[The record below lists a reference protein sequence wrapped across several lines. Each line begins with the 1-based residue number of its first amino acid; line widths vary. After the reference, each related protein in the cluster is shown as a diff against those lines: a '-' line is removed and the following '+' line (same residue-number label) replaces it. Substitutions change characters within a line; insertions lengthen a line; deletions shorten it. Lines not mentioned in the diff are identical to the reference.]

1 MKLAA
6 SVLHRPPTS
15 NATTTSLQPPPRRSS
30 GYARSLARRASA
42 KGAAVKS
49 PRRCRGCPALVEGG
63 ISCELGPIGYDLN
76 AAVVETISRWHVQVR
91 EQCVSGD
98 PGPRF
103 PAYPGGCPFQHPPRL
118 PKTPDWAQAAR
129 WSPRRSRARR
139 HRQVLAANWS
149 GRRRRRSNR
158 NRKRCEG

>member
-49 PRRCRGCPALVEGG
+49 PRRCRGCPALVGG
-63 ISCELGPIGYDLN
+63 GYLLRVGPHGAIGYDLN

-103 PAYPGGCPFQHPPRL
+103 PAYPGGCPFQHPPDS
-118 PKTPDWAQAAR
+118 PKPPIGHKLRDG
-129 WSPRRSRARR
+129 
-139 HRQVLAANWS
+139 RQEGLERDGI
-149 GRRRRRSNR
+149 GRF
-158 NRKRCEG
+158 